1 MLESLLPHIK
11 RILEWISLKRI
22 IMLGLG
28 SIVWIFSL
36 TLFENRAMVFDAFNK
51 TERLT
56 RENTHLKLSEPLM
69 KKIEE
74 VTNTH
79 PEVNF
84 IMVVGAS
91 IALNQREMI
100 YWHTNVPAVELDI
113 QDYIKENGK
122 FGVLLSRDDES
133 NVAIIRAIN
142 GEFACYNTAKSLM
155 VPNLNAVT
163 KKVCR
168 VSIPPYYGQF
178 SGYLTFGLIKD
189 ITPEQLSVLR
199 KDAVEITSEIYFDN
213 LKRLQ
218 R

>member
-11 RILEWISLKRI
+11 RILEWISLKRV

-28 SIVWIFSL
+28 AIVWIFSL
-36 TLFENRAMVFDAFNK
+36 TLFENRALVFDAFSHRE
-51 TERLT
+51 TLT
-56 RENTHLKLSEPLM
+56 REYTNLKVNDPV
-69 KKIEE
+69 KKRIRE
-74 VTNTH
+74 TSDNH

-91 IALNQREMI
+91 IALNQREMV
-100 YWHTNVPAVELDI
+100 YWYTNTPQVELEI
-113 QDYIKENGK
+113 QDFVKTQGRI
-122 FGVLLSRDDES
+122 GVLLGRDDES

-142 GEFACYNTAKSLM
+142 GEFVCHNNPKSIM
-155 VPNLNAVT
+155 VPNLNAFT
-163 KKVCR
+163 TKVCR

-178 SGYLTFGLIKD
+178 SGYLSFGISKD
-189 ITPEQLSVLR
+189 ITPEQLAVLR
-199 KDAVEITSEIYFDN
+199 REAVEITNEMYFDN